1 MINQSVE
8 KLAMDSKGN
17 IWLAE
22 NNGAISKNRL
32 KIDFTIRQVFYK
44 SWWFISLSFIAFAG
58 GIIFYLQRRNKQK
71 RQLLEPELR
80 SNRKLTSEKSRLS
93 RELHDNVGSIATT
106 LVASTYS
113 ELENKT
119 EFKNYVKESA
129 TDILESLRQS
139 IWVLSEDQ
147 ISLSQL
153 MARFNVYIYKN
164 TGQIKD
170 YQYTAQLDITYDPI
184 LESGDILPLYRILQE
199 CFQNSI
205 KYSNANAFSLIVKST
220 KNDLLIQLKDN
231 GQGTEL
237 SQEVSDYGLNNIKK
251 SAAEINMVVG
261 FTSQSGQDF
270 MVQLKSYKI

>member
-1 MINQSVE
+1 MV
-8 KLAMDSKGN
+8 
-17 IWLAE
+17 
-22 NNGAISKNRL
+22 
-32 KIDFTIRQVFYK
+32 YK
-44 SWWFISLSFIAFAG
+44 SCFIVFAG
-58 GIIFYLQRRNKQK
+58 GVIFYLQRRNKQK
-71 RQLLEPELR
+71 RQLLELELA

-153 MARFNVYIYKN
+153 MSRFNAYIYKN

-170 YQYTAQLDITYDPI
+170 FQYTPQLDITYDPM

-205 KYSNANAFSLIVKST
+205 KHSKANTFSLIVKST

-231 GQGTEL
+231 GQGTDL
-237 SQEVSDYGLNNIKK
+237 SQEVSGYGLNNIKQR
-251 SAAEINMVVG
+251 AEEINMALE
-261 FTSQSGQDF
+261 FTSQPGKGF
-270 MVQLKSYKI
+270 MVQIKSRTL